1 MKRFDLLK
9 FFLFFLFSFMNLS
22 ILGIDDPRD
31 LYFVS
36 QYHVGFP
43 RFAANDEIMEHFRN
57 VYQAEEIFLHDPKAD
72 RYDFSVLKGKKL
84 KCFAAVVGKKSKF
97 EVDMLKDMPLEV
109 LNLSFSIPGKLS
121 ELQPL
126 LTPSLKE
133 LYLSRVILD
142 EPSLMLEY
150 LFRFSSM
157 KRS

>member
-57 VYQAEEIFLHDPKAD
+57 VKRKKSFFMTRKLTGMIFL
-72 RYDFSVLKGKKL
+72 F
-84 KCFAAVVGKKSKF
+84 
-97 EVDMLKDMPLEV
+97 
-109 LNLSFSIPGKLS
+109 
-121 ELQPL
+121 
-126 LTPSLKE
+126 
-133 LYLSRVILD
+133 
-142 EPSLMLEY
+142 
-150 LFRFSSM
+150 
-157 KRS
+157 